1 MRKSDFV
8 ALIILATCVTAI
20 GFFIF
25 HVSRQYSK
33 ENALSKNGPITTL
46 LLFKDKGNK
55 LVLSN
60 DFL

>member
-8 ALIILATCVTAI
+8 ALIILAICVIAI

-25 HVSRQYSK
+25 HVSHQYSK
-33 ENALSKNGPITTL
+33 ENALSRSTPNTTT

-55 LVLSN
+55 LLLSN